1 MVSFAAV
8 VRDALR
14 DIPKDGCERGTGP
27 MVGSVGRWSVFS
39 GHLDS
44 IEAFELLIVLNPSFR
59 RRSTASSGNEKKILS

>member
-14 DIPKDGCERGTGP
+14 DIPKDGCERGPGS

-44 IEAFELLIVLNPSFR
+44 IEAFELLIVLNPEAFAVVLR
-59 RRSTASSGNEKKILS
+59 HHQGTKRKY